1 MRGTVRVQFLA
12 GLAVVIS
19 VIAVLAG
26 LRVAMAQSP
35 PELERIPFLIAT
47 GPVGGSYLQAGE
59 ALAITVSHPPGL
71 GRCSGEAVCGPR
83 GLIATTRSSS
93 GSIANALAV
102 ERETVE
108 SALIQG
114 DVLAA
119 AMQGSGPF
127 AETGRLR
134 HLRVLARLHDEALHI
149 VVGARSGIK
158 RLSGLRGR
166 RIAVDSSNAGTIF
179 TTKAVLAAAGVK
191 LSSLSVRQM
200 PAEQA
205 AEALRSGKID
215 GFIVTGVAPV
225 AVVEPLVRRR
235 EARLLSVDARTLQRL
250 IRKNPLYSRI
260 NLPTAPYRLAR
271 GVTTVGVSS
280 VWVVHERLDPGLA
293 AQILRAF
300 WAPGNQAEISRRLA
314 FASGFDRG
322 KALAVGR
329 LPVHAGARRFHARL
343 PASGE
348 AE

>member
-1 MRGTVRVQFLA
+1 MRGAFRVQFVA
-12 GLAVVIS
+12 GVAVVIS
-19 VIAVLAG
+19 VIAVFAG
-26 LRVAMAQSP
+26 LRTASAQSP
-35 PELERIPFLIAT
+35 PELERVAFLIAT

-59 ALAITVSHPPGL
+59 ALAITISHPPGL

-102 ERETVE
+102 ERETVQ

-127 AETGRLR
+127 AETGPLR
-134 HLRVLARLHDEALHI
+134 NIRVLARLHDEALHV

-166 RIAVDSSNAGTIF
+166 RIAIDTSNAATIF
-179 TTKAVLAAAGVK
+179 TAKALLASAGVK
-191 LSSLSVRQM
+191 LSSVSFRQM

-215 GFIVTGVAPV
+215 GLVVMGVAPV
-225 AVVEPLVRRR
+225 AAVEPLVRRR

-250 IRKNPLYSRI
+250 TRKNPLYSRI
-260 NLPTAPYRLAR
+260 NLPTEPYRLAR
-271 GVTTVGVSS
+271 GVTTLGVAS

-293 AQILRAF
+293 EKILRAF
-300 WAPGNQAEISRRLA
+300 WAPGNQTEIARRLA
-314 FASGFDRG
+314 FASGFDSR
-322 KALAVGR
+322 KAMAVGR
-329 LPVHAGARRFHARL
+329 LPVHAGARRFHAMT
-343 PASGE
+343 PAPGE

>member
-1 MRGTVRVQFLA
+1 M
-12 GLAVVIS
+12 AVF
-19 VIAVLAG
+19 AG
-26 LRVAMAQSP
+26 LRAATAQSP

-47 GPVGGSYLQAGE
+47 GPVGGSFAQAGE
-59 ALAITVSHPPGL
+59 ALAISISHPPGL

-102 ERETVE
+102 ERETVQ

-119 AMQGSGPF
+119 AIQGTGPF
-127 AETGRLR
+127 TETGALR
-134 HLRVLARLHDEALHI
+134 NVRVLARLHDEALHV

-166 RIAVDSSNAGTIF
+166 RVAIDTSNAATSF
-179 TTKAVLAAAGVK
+179 TARAVLASAGVK

-205 AEALRSGKID
+205 ADALRSGKID
-215 GFIVTGVAPV
+215 ALVVMGVAPV
-225 AVVEPLVRRR
+225 ADVEPLVRRR
-235 EARLLSVDARTLQRL
+235 EARLLPVDGRTLQRL
-250 IRKNPLYSRI
+250 TRRNPLYSRV
-260 NLPTAPYRLAR
+260 NLPAEPYRLAR
-271 GVTTVGVSS
+271 SVTTLGVAS

-293 AQILRAF
+293 EQIVRAF
-300 WAPGNQAEISRRLA
+300 WAPGNQREIARRLA
-314 FASGFDRG
+314 FAAGFDIR
-322 KALAVGR
+322 KAMTVGR
-329 LPVHAGARRFHARL
+329 LPVHAGARRFHART